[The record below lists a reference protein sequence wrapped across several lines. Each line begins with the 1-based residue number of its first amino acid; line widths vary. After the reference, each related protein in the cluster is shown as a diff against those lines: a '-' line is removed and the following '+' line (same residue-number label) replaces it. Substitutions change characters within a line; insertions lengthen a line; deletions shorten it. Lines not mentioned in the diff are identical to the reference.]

1 MANSPETC
9 RRLKGGNVTCLFS
22 PSPSVHRVPRTLLQH
37 SARDLRETRAPAL
50 LKRISG
56 RHACNAN
63 IGLHFVAL
71 LRACLPR
78 LAVTFPGK
86 AEPLSHTPGGPDIC
100 RGSLCT
106 NNTESS
112 ERGVV
117 GVHRAA
123 PLPLHVGKGKGDQSD
138 DPANLLQDRRPQ
150 PRAVPIVPAD
160 KPINSMW
167 QAH

>member
-9 RRLKGGNVTCLFS
+9 RRLQGGNVTCLFS
-22 PSPSVHRVPRTLLQH
+22 PSPSVHCAPRTLFH
-37 SARDLRETRAPAL
+37 NSARDLRETRALTL

-56 RHACNAN
+56 RQASNAN
-63 IGLHFVAL
+63 IGLHLLAV
-71 LRACLPR
+71 LRACFPR
-78 LAVTFPGK
+78 LAVTSPGK
-86 AEPLSHTPGGPDIC
+86 AEPLSHTPGSTDIC

-106 NNTESS
+106 NNTEPL

-117 GVHRAA
+117 CVHRAA
-123 PLPLHVGKGKGDQSD
+123 PLPLHVGKGKGDQRD

-150 PRAVPIVPAD
+150 PRAVPIVSAD
-160 KPINSMW
+160 EPIDSMW